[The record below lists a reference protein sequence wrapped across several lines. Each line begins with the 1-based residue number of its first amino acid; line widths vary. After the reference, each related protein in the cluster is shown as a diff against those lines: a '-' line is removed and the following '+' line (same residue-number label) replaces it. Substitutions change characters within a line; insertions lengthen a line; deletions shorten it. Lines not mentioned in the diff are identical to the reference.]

1 MKQNILL
8 ILISQERNTVLIPH
22 YNSANSFSYDVKIY
36 RLKLKDFETKPYP
49 LGLRNI
55 PKDFT
60 INNMNKTGFYRDVQ
74 DLFVSYVTFDI
85 SDTVKTH
92 KNLMN
97 NSWIHKANVSYSSA
111 GWCCLILVDHWPQI
125 VYPWIISH
133 IG

>member
-8 ILISQERNTVLIPH
+8 ILISQERNTVVIPH

-97 NSWIHKANVSYSSA
+97 NSWIH
-111 GWCCLILVDHWPQI
+111 
-125 VYPWIISH
+125 
-133 IG
+133 